1 MSIYL
6 DEFKTLY
13 GISDNIEKLRN
24 KILELAF
31 RGELTKKLDIN
42 NFEAGKK
49 FKDLLKKRKMMIKNK
64 EIRKPRKPR
73 GKDFEKPPFPIPKQW
88 IWVKLID
95 SVGTMTGPKKLKK
108 KDIYDN
114 GKIPVVSQS
123 QDLVVGYTNDEDAKL
138 QVKNPLIIF
147 GDHTTNI
154 KYIDFDF
161 AVGSDGVKILKPI
174 IMTEKL
180 FYYYLKFININ
191 QDGYKRHFSKLKTK
205 LVPLIPLE
213 EQKIIV
219 DKIEKLMREVNKL
232 ESKLEEKEQVSQEL
246 SESIVDAIKDSQNAE
261 EIKEKIKF
269 VIENFDVIFK
279 TSKSMDEM
287 RNIVL
292 QLAIEG
298 ELVPQDES
306 DLPSF
311 KLIKKIKKE
320 KKKLIKEGKIK
331 KNNVNKIKENEIPF
345 AIPNNWKWVRL
356 NQITEVNPRNSVN
369 DEKEVSFVPM
379 TLIEDGYGSYFDF
392 EIKNWKE
399 IKKGYTHF
407 AENDIGVAKITPCF
421 QNRKSLIFKG
431 LKSGF
436 GAGTT
441 ELHII
446 RVFSNNINRKYLLY
460 LFKTEWFIKKGISNF
475 SGTAGQQRINTTFMK
490 NLVIPL
496 PPIKEQKRIVKKI
509 ESIMGI
515 IDKLEVELEKSE
527 DLVGKLG
534 AI

>member
-1 MSIYL
+1 
-6 DEFKTLY
+6 
-13 GISDNIEKLRN
+13 
-24 KILELAF
+24 
-31 RGELTKKLDIN
+31 
-42 NFEAGKK
+42 
-49 FKDLLKKRKMMIKNK
+49 
-64 EIRKPRKPR
+64 
-73 GKDFEKPPFPIPKQW
+73 
-88 IWVKLID
+88 
-95 SVGTMTGPKKLKK
+95 
-108 KDIYDN
+108 
-114 GKIPVVSQS
+114 
-123 QDLVVGYTNDEDAKL
+123 
-138 QVKNPLIIF
+138 
-147 GDHTTNI
+147 
-154 KYIDFDF
+154 
-161 AVGSDGVKILKPI
+161 
-174 IMTEKL
+174 
-180 FYYYLKFININ
+180 
-191 QDGYKRHFSKLKTK
+191 
-205 LVPLIPLE
+205 
-213 EQKIIV
+213 
-219 DKIEKLMREVNKL
+219 
-232 ESKLEEKEQVSQEL
+232 
-246 SESIVDAIKDSQNAE
+246 
-261 EIKEKIKF
+261 
-269 VIENFDVIFK
+269 
-279 TSKSMDEM
+279 MDEM

-298 ELVPQDES
+298 KLVTQDES
-306 DLPSF
+306 DMPSF

-320 KKKLIKEGKIK
+320 KEKLIKEGKIK
-331 KNNVNKIKENEIPF
+331 KNHVNKIKGNESPF

-509 ESIMGI
+509 DSIMGI
-515 IDKLEVELEKSE
+515 IDKLEVELEKRE

>member
-6 DEFKTLY
+6 DEFETLY
-13 GISDNIEKLRN
+13 GTSDNIKKLRN

-31 RGELTKKLDIN
+31 QGKLTSYKESDTNLDSYLDKLDRQRESKIQEIKHYKKRN
-42 NFEAGKK
+42 IQNIKNESQKKSKNWSFTRLSRVANIVTGSKNANYADDHGKYHFFTCAKKPKRSKDYSFEGESILLPGNGANVGYVTYYNGKFEAYQRTYVVQPYGDINSKYLYYH
-49 FKDLLKKRKMMIKNK
+49 FKYNWEKYNLNKQYGSATNYIKMKNLTNY
-64 EIRKPRKPR
+64 I
-73 GKDFEKPPFPIPKQW
+73 
-88 IWVKLID
+88 ID
-95 SVGTMTGPKKLKK
+95 ITSP
-108 KDIYDN
+108 
-114 GKIPVVSQS
+114 
-123 QDLVVGYTNDEDAKL
+123 
-138 QVKNPLIIF
+138 
-147 GDHTTNI
+147 
-154 KYIDFDF
+154 
-161 AVGSDGVKILKPI
+161 
-174 IMTEKL
+174 
-180 FYYYLKFININ
+180 
-191 QDGYKRHFSKLKTK
+191 
-205 LVPLIPLE
+205 E
-213 EQKIIV
+213 EQKRIV
-219 DKIEKLMREVNKL
+219 NKIEKLMKEADKL
-232 ESKLEEKEQVSQEL
+232 ESKLEKKEKISQKL
-246 SESIVDAIKDSQNAE
+246 SESIVDAIKDSQNVE

-269 VIENFDVIFK
+269 IIENFDVIFK

-298 ELVPQDES
+298 KLVPQDES
-306 DLPSF
+306 DMPSF

-320 KKKLIKEGKIK
+320 KEKLIKEGKIK
-331 KNNVNKIKENEIPF
+331 KNHVNKIKGNEIPF

-446 RVFSNNINRKYLLY
+446 RVFSNNINRKYYCIYLKLSGLLRKEY
-460 LFKTEWFIKKGISNF
+460 L
-475 SGTAGQQRINTTFMK
+475 TFQVL
-490 NLVIPL
+490 LVN
-496 PPIKEQKRIVKKI
+496 KELI
-509 ESIMGI
+509 
-515 IDKLEVELEKSE
+515 LL
-527 DLVGKLG
+527 L
-534 AI
+534 